1 MSRLTTVELFCK
13 AAESRSFTAAAE
25 TTGTTPSAVSKA
37 VSRLERRLAVKLF
50 ERTTRAVRLTDEG
63 QAYYKC
69 CSQALAD
76 IDDIEAE
83 LAVGRVEPRGK
94 LRISLPAS
102 YGLKRVV
109 PYLGR
114 YLERY
119 PKVSVDVNLSNEVK
133 DFIADGFDMAVRLG
147 RVQDSRLIAVP
158 LHKTRYCIVA
168 SSAYLQRHGRPTKPE
183 DLLDHSCIDLVLSGT
198 GRPLPWM
205 FGDSDSPR
213 ALQLP
218 CRLVF
223 DDPMAALGAAVSGAG
238 LVRLLDYTVNDD
250 IRAGRLV
257 EVLAATGPTQ
267 TVSAVY
273 PYTRHPVPK
282 TRSFIAFLT
291 ELQKESERPSAAR
304 D

>member
-1 MSRLTTVELFCK
+1 
-13 AAESRSFTAAAE
+13 
-25 TTGTTPSAVSKA
+25 
-37 VSRLERRLAVKLF
+37 
-50 ERTTRAVRLTDEG
+50 
-63 QAYYKC
+63 
-69 CSQALAD
+69 
-76 IDDIEAE
+76 
-83 LAVGRVEPRGK
+83 
-94 LRISLPAS
+94 
-102 YGLKRVV
+102 
-109 PYLGR
+109 
-114 YLERY
+114 
-119 PKVSVDVNLSNEVK
+119 
-133 DFIADGFDMAVRLG
+133 
-147 RVQDSRLIAVP
+147 VP

-198 GRPLPWM
+198 GRPLPWL
-205 FGDSDSPR
+205 FGDSDLPR
-213 ALQLP
+213 ALQPP

-238 LVRLLDYTVNDD
+238 LVRLLDYTVNDE

-291 ELQKESERPSAAR
+291 ELQKESEGPSAAP